1 MKRIVYLLIFTSF
14 LFSQNKRYIDFDE
27 IDGPSFLLNSQK
39 SFQSN
44 FPPQLKKVKDPNI
57 SGGTISDVT
66 QHWPLQNNVDA
77 ASVPFL
83 GPLDMAEDANG
94 NLYISSPDLHVIRKV
109 DTNGKITTFAGT
121 GGQACSGDGA
131 VAITA
136 RFNSPHGLAFDASGN
151 LYVADRNNHV
161 VRKIDTNGIIT
172 TIAGTE
178 YSGYNGDNISASIN
192 PTDRTTTNKNKTY
205 FGAFEVI

>member
-1 MKRIVYLLIFTSF
+1 MRTFAIYVSLFSSL
-14 LFSQNKRYIDFDE
+14 LFSQQGKYIDYNAV
-27 IDGPSFLLNSQK
+27 DGPGTVSSIAPQQNNLFPSRLNK
-39 SFQSN
+39 Y
-44 FPPQLKKVKDPNI
+44 KDPSI

-66 QHWPLQNNVDA
+66 QRWPLQNNVDA

-121 GGQACSGDGA
+121 GGQAWDGDGYA
-131 VAITA
+131 ATKA
-136 RFNSPHGLAFDASGN
+136 LFNGPHGLAFDASGN

-172 TIAGTE
+172 TVAGKGGD
-178 YSGYNGDNISASIN
+178 SGFSGDG
-192 PTDRTTTNKNKTY
+192 
-205 FGAFEVI
+205 GAATAAQCG